1 MAIFDIFK
9 NKKEA
14 EKKPAKKAPA
24 VKAVKAKPA
33 KKAVKRQ
40 PEVIKPEAA
49 KPEVI
54 KSESAKSK
62 KRQAGLGIQVLHS
75 PHITEKATDLLE
87 QNKYVF
93 KVYPSANKI
102 EIKRAIEGEYG
113 VDVVSVRVINIPR
126 RKRRVGKNIGW
137 KKGYRKAIV
146 GIKTGQK
153 IEIISR

>member
-9 NKKEA
+9 NKKES
-14 EKKPAKKAPA
+14 EEKPAKKTPA
-24 VKAVKAKPA
+24 VKAAKARQA
-33 KKAVKRQ
+33 KKTAKRQ
-40 PEVIKPEAA
+40 PEDIKSKIIKPEVIKPES
-49 KPEVI
+49 V
-54 KSESAKSK
+54 KSK
-62 KRQAGLGIQVLHS
+62 KSQAGMGIQVLHS

-87 QNKYVF
+87 QNKYIF
-93 KVYPSANKI
+93 KVYQGANKI
-102 EIKRAIEGEYG
+102 EIKRAIESEYG

-146 GIKTGQK
+146 GIKNGQK